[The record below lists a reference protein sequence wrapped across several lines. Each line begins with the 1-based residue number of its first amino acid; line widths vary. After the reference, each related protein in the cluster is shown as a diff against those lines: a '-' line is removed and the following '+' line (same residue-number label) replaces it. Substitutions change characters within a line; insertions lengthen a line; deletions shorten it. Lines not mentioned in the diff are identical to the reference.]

1 MFFFLAFLTN
11 SDEDDDEDASDVVDA
26 DSVALVFDFGTTFA
40 IEVPP
45 LRLEVFQHA
54 LVEKL

>member
-26 DSVALVFDFGTTFA
+26 DSVALVFDFRTTLT

-45 LRLEVFQHA
+45 LRLEVLQHA